1 MSGFYRILIKT
12 AAEQGKTLEPPTK
25 SGSGVPTMVPEFT
38 PKPHQV
44 EAVKRLEENDGKMIM
59 VHAMGTGKTLTS
71 IYGFEKMR
79 NQGKANKAIVITPAG
94 LRNNFFDSIVRFT
107 KSKAVIANQPDKIDP
122 NAQYNVVSYE
132 TFRKDP
138 KGIMAKAGADT
149 MIVDEYHRVRNS
161 GASTHKALFEG
172 RQEAKNFIGLTAS
185 FINNKPSEIAP
196 LLALSEN
203 NPNLTEPEFNAKF
216 VRTIGAIKSFTG
228 STKKQL
234 GLKNAPEFVKAVYPK
249 VDFVATED
257 VAGNDM
263 PKKQVKEVP
272 VPMSDEQYKLY
283 QLSLNKLGPISEYIE
298 RRDPNISVRDT
309 ERIFTQI
316 GQARQIAN
324 SVGMGRKDI
333 TPEQAAERTPKVR
346 QIIAD
351 TVKHLADKPDNN
363 VVLYTNLVNGG
374 VDVLNA
380 GLRKAGIDH
389 ALFIGKGTEVNG
401 TNVTETTRQEGVNEF
416 KEGKKRVIVISGAGA
431 EGLDLKNATA
441 FYALDGHFNPERVLQ
456 AEARARRLGGQAHRP
471 PEQRI
476 VDVRRYKSVAPVSE
490 QPSFIRRAFGAER
503 PRTTDEW
510 MYDVAAEK
518 YKTNKQYYNALKEPA
533 KYVRKEIG
541 PTGKV
546 RYIYPQ
552 EVPQQGF
559 FARMF
564 SGQPEYKYEAP
575 K

>member
-1 MSGFYRILIKT
+1 MTGFYDLLLKT
-12 AAEQGKTLEPPTK
+12 AAEQQAPQAAPK
-25 SGSGVPTMVPEFT
+25 SGSGVPTMIPEFT

-44 EAVKRLEENDGKMIM
+44 EAVKRLEENNGKMIM

-79 NQGKANKAIVITPAG
+79 DEGKAKKAVVITPAG
-94 LRNNFFDSIVRFT
+94 LRNNFFDSITKFT
-107 KSKAVIANQPDKIDP
+107 TSKANIANQPNKIDP

-132 TFRKDP
+132 TFRQDP
-138 KGIMAKAGADT
+138 VGIMERAGADT
-149 MIVDEYHRVRNS
+149 MIVDEYHRVRNAE
-161 GASTHKALFEG
+161 ASTHQALVAG
-172 RQEAKNFIGLTAS
+172 RQKAKNFIGLTAS

-203 NPNLTEPEFNAKF
+203 NPNLTSQEFNTKF

-228 STKKQL
+228 STKKQV
-234 GLKNAPEFVKAVYPK
+234 GLKNAPAFVKAVYPK

-257 VAGNDM
+257 VSGNDM

-272 VPMSDEQYKLY
+272 VPMSEEQYKLY
-283 QLSLNKLGPISEYIE
+283 ELALNKLGPISEYIE

-333 TPEQAAERTPKVR
+333 TPEQAAEKTPKVR
-346 QIIAD
+346 RIIED
-351 TVKHLADKPDNN
+351 TVKHLAEKPDNN

-374 VDVLNA
+374 VDVLDA

-401 TNVTETTRQEGVNEF
+401 TNVTETSRQQGVNEF

-441 FYALDGHFNPERVLQ
+441 FYALDGHFNPERILQ

-471 PEQRI
+471 PEQRV
-476 VDVRRYKSVAPVSE
+476 VDVRRYKSVAPASE
-490 QPSFIRRAFGAER
+490 QPSLFRRILGAEK

-518 YKTNKQYYNALKEPA
+518 YKTNKQYYSALKEPH
-533 KYVRKEIG
+533 KYVRKEIA

-546 RYIYPQ
+546 RYLYPE

-559 FARMF
+559 FARMI
-564 SGQPEYKYEAP
+564 SPSPYKYETP